1 MSKQDLGICLA
12 IGIVLCLIPSAITWL
27 VGAIF
32 LLISWIGALI
42 AVAKKEAWGWFV
54 GILLLPALGT
64 LIYSLA
70 GPSD

>member
-1 MSKQDLGICLA
+1 MSKKDLGICLA
-12 IGIVLCLIPSAITWL
+12 IGIVLCLIPSDLTWF
-27 VGAIF
+27 VGIVL
-32 LLISWIGALI
+32 LLISWIGAMI

-70 GPSD
+70 GPD